1 MVPVFISA
9 GLPQSA
15 LAIEQLAAL
24 RSALAAGVGSHPAWR
39 MPTPLSVCSRDSHQ
53 VGGRVF
59 LIFVADPKT
68 GQ

>member
-24 RSALAAGVGSHPAWR
+24 NRPGESG
-39 MPTPLSVCSRDSHQ
+39 D
-53 VGGRVF
+53 F
-59 LIFVADPKT
+59 LV
-68 GQ
+68 